1 MIEKGPL
8 IYRIF
13 LIIFWVGT
21 CLGFV
26 SEDLFPPLNSMR
38 SYIFI
43 ILDLLIVIAGV
54 LAVKKKW
61 QKWSI
66 IFFFCLAFLST
77 IIINK
82 YTNVVFINGCRD
94 FFGLLFILPIVYYLH
109 NNDEQYHFV
118 SKFDKHLKAFLFVQ
132 CFCTVVQFA
141 KHGAG
146 DFVGGSFGNGYS
158 GVLSMVI
165 YMTSFYLMNKNFDR
179 AHYFASLK
187 KNWVLIFLLYP
198 TFLNETKASFIYL
211 FAYLVLLNKVEF
223 KTVLKLLAF
232 SPVIFGVF
240 FGLFYLYSVITEQDF
255 DELTG
260 EEFYQDYL
268 VGEDPDELIEICQ
281 MYYEG
286 AFDNEDENVWATDL
300 PRFTKILLL
309 GNVLEDSKG
318 GLLLGEG
325 VGQMKGNTVLSKTRF
340 AEKYEWYL
348 VGSRTFV
355 MTCVIQLGII
365 GFCWFLFVLCKSLS
379 FKNNRSI
386 TSFNVKLY
394 LLMFALFMLI
404 YNDAFQNAFFCI
416 FYFYIAASTVNM
428 TNKPLLEES
437 SELAQSNV

>member
-1 MIEKGPL
+1 M
-8 IYRIF
+8 
-13 LIIFWVGT
+13 
-21 CLGFV
+21 
-26 SEDLFPPLNSMR
+26 
-38 SYIFI
+38 
-43 ILDLLIVIAGV
+43 
-54 LAVKKKW
+54 
-61 QKWSI
+61 
-66 IFFFCLAFLST
+66 
-77 IIINK
+77 
-82 YTNVVFINGCRD
+82 
-94 FFGLLFILPIVYYLH
+94 
-109 NNDEQYHFV
+109 
-118 SKFDKHLKAFLFVQ
+118 
-132 CFCTVVQFA
+132 
-141 KHGAG
+141 
-146 DFVGGSFGNGYS
+146 
-158 GVLSMVI
+158 
-165 YMTSFYLMNKNFDR
+165 
-179 AHYFASLK
+179 
-187 KNWVLIFLLYP
+187 
-198 TFLNETKASFIYL
+198 
-211 FAYLVLLNKVEF
+211 EF

-232 SPVIFGVF
+232 SPVILGVF